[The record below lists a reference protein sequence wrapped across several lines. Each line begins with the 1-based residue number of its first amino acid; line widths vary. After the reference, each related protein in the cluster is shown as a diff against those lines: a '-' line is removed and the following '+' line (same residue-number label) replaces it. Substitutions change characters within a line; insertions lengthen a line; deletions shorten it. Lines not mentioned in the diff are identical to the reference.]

1 MKTHAPSLK
10 TNHKV
15 EETVKSTLQR
25 ELNIL
30 KKAPED
36 VKKHIQPNI
45 QKLTNG
51 KRRRERNEKI

>member
-1 MKTHAPSLK
+1 MLPLK

-15 EETVKSTLQR
+15 EETVKSTVQR

-30 KKAPED
+30 KKKAPAD
-36 VKKHIQPNI
+36 MKKHIQPDI

-51 KRRRERNEKI
+51 KRRRDRNEKI